1 MKRRYWVL
9 YSYVGREFIFSFLV
23 AFLFFF
29 FIFFVNQILLLAEN
43 ILSKRV
49 PFTDVLLLIFYSLPL
64 ILSLSFPFATLV
76 GALMAVG
83 RFSSDNEML
92 AFQASGVPKGR
103 IFAPIFFIAVIFS
116 FLSFV
121 MNDFF
126 LPIGTINFGQL
137 YRKLLYSNPE
147 IELEPYSIK
156 RYQDSILVTGAI
168 EEGIIKDL
176 MIIDKT
182 PENDRR
188 IITAGRAELVESA
201 EQRGVISLHLDSVF
215 SHTVDLERRDRSE
228 YVTAER
234 MIYNI
239 LLRDISFSM
248 RNPGPSEMSSKDV
261 LAEIR
266 EKESVVQ
273 RKRRLHR
280 QNQQEKR
287 WELALRYIE
296 AGRAGHFPA
305 DADISRM
312 SALRDEIERGESRE
326 IDDRSLH
333 LYELEFHKKLAV
345 PLSCFI
351 FVVFAFPIGLF
362 TKRSGRSVGFGLGL
376 LVAAI
381 YWGML
386 FAGQT
391 LGLRVMFSPI
401 LSMWIPN
408 IVILTGGAVAFIV
421 RGRR

>member
-9 YSYVGREFIFSFLV
+9 YSYVGREFTLSFLV

-64 ILSLSFPFATLV
+64 ILSLSIPFGTLV

-92 AFQASGVPKGR
+92 AFQASGIPKGR
-103 IFAPIFFIAVIFS
+103 VFVPIFFIAVIFS

-121 MNDFF
+121 MNDVF
-126 LPIGTINFGQL
+126 LPIGTINFGRL

-168 EEGIIKDL
+168 EEGVIEDL

-201 EQRGVISLHLDSVF
+201 QQQGVISLHLDTVF
-215 SHTVDLERRDRSE
+215 SHTVDLKRKNLSE
-228 YVTAER
+228 YISAER

-239 LLRDISFSM
+239 LLRDITFSL

-261 LAEIR
+261 LEEIR
-266 EKESVVQ
+266 EMESVLE

-280 QNQQEKR
+280 QNLQEKK
-287 WELALRYIE
+287 WELLLRYRE
-296 AGRAGHFPA
+296 AGTLGLFP
-305 DADISRM
+305 DKADISRM
-312 SALRDEIERGESRE
+312 SALREEIERGSTRR

-351 FVVFAFPIGLF
+351 FVVFAFPVGLF

-376 LVAAI
+376 LVAAL

-401 LSMWIPN
+401 LSMWLPN
-408 IVILTGGAVAFIV
+408 IVILTGGAIAFTV

>member
-9 YSYVGREFIFSFLV
+9 YTYVGREFILSFLV

-64 ILSLSFPFATLV
+64 ILSLSIPFGTLV
-76 GALMAVG
+76 GALMTVG

-103 IFAPIFFIAVIFS
+103 VFVPIFFIAVLFS

-121 MNDFF
+121 MNDVF
-126 LPIGTINFGQL
+126 LPIGTINFGRL

-156 RYQDSILVTGAI
+156 RYQDSILVTSAI
-168 EEGIIKDL
+168 EEGVIEDL

-201 EQRGVISLHLDSVF
+201 QQQGVISLHLDSVF
-215 SHTVDLERRDRSE
+215 SHTVDLKRKNLSE
-228 YVTAER
+228 YISAER

-239 LLRDISFSM
+239 LLRDITFSL

-261 LAEIR
+261 LEEIR
-266 EKESVVQ
+266 EMESVLE

-280 QNQQEKR
+280 QNLQEKK
-287 WELALRYIE
+287 WELLLRYRE
-296 AGRAGHFPA
+296 AGTLGLFP
-305 DADISRM
+305 DEADISRM
-312 SALRDEIERGESRE
+312 SALREEIERGLIRR

-376 LVAAI
+376 LVAAL

-401 LSMWIPN
+401 LSMWLPN
-408 IVILTGGAVAFIV
+408 IVILIGGAIAFTV

>member
-9 YSYVGREFIFSFLV
+9 YSYVGREFILSFLV

-64 ILSLSFPFATLV
+64 ILSLSIPFGTLV
-76 GALMAVG
+76 GALMTVG

-103 IFAPIFFIAVIFS
+103 VFVPIFFIAVLFS

-121 MNDFF
+121 MNDVF
-126 LPIGTINFGQL
+126 LPIGTINFGRL

-147 IELEPYSIK
+147 IELEPYSVK

-168 EEGIIKDL
+168 EEGVIEDL

-201 EQRGVISLHLDSVF
+201 QQRGVISLHLDSVF
-215 SHTVDLERRDRSE
+215 SHTVDLKRKNLSE
-228 YVTAER
+228 YISAER

-239 LLRDISFSM
+239 LLRDITFSL

-261 LAEIR
+261 LEEIR
-266 EKESVVQ
+266 EMESVLE

-280 QNQQEKR
+280 QNLQEKK
-287 WELALRYIE
+287 WELLLRYRE
-296 AGRAGHFPA
+296 AGTLGLFP
-305 DADISRM
+305 DEADISRM
-312 SALRDEIERGESRE
+312 SALREEIERGLTRR

-376 LVAAI
+376 LVAAL

-401 LSMWIPN
+401 LSMWLPN
-408 IVILTGGAVAFIV
+408 IVILTGGTIAFTV

>member
-9 YSYVGREFIFSFLV
+9 YSYVGREFILSFLV

-64 ILSLSFPFATLV
+64 ILSLSIPFGTLV
-76 GALMAVG
+76 GALMTVG

-103 IFAPIFFIAVIFS
+103 VFVPIFFIAVLFS

-121 MNDFF
+121 MNDVF
-126 LPIGTINFGQL
+126 LPIGTINFGRL

-168 EEGIIKDL
+168 EEGVIEDL

-201 EQRGVISLHLDSVF
+201 QQRGVISLHLDSVF
-215 SHTVDLERRDRSE
+215 SHTVDLKRKNLSE
-228 YVTAER
+228 YISAER

-239 LLRDISFSM
+239 LLRDITFSL

-261 LAEIR
+261 LEEIR
-266 EKESVVQ
+266 EMESVLE

-280 QNQQEKR
+280 QNLQEKK
-287 WELALRYIE
+287 WELLLRYRE
-296 AGRAGHFPA
+296 AGTLGLFP
-305 DADISRM
+305 DEADISRM
-312 SALRDEIERGESRE
+312 SALREEIERGLTRR

-376 LVAAI
+376 LVAAL

-401 LSMWIPN
+401 LSMWLPN
-408 IVILTGGAVAFIV
+408 IVILTGGTIAFTV

>member
-9 YSYVGREFIFSFLV
+9 YSYVGREFILSFLV

-64 ILSLSFPFATLV
+64 ILSLSIPFGTLV
-76 GALMAVG
+76 GALMTVG

-103 IFAPIFFIAVIFS
+103 VFVPIFFIAVLFS

-121 MNDFF
+121 MNDVF
-126 LPIGTINFGQL
+126 LPIGTINFGRL

-168 EEGIIKDL
+168 EEGVIEDL

-201 EQRGVISLHLDSVF
+201 QQRGVISLHLDSVF
-215 SHTVDLERRDRSE
+215 SHTVDLKRKNLSE
-228 YVTAER
+228 YISAER

-239 LLRDISFSM
+239 LLRDITFSL

-261 LAEIR
+261 LEEIR
-266 EKESVVQ
+266 EMESVLE

-280 QNQQEKR
+280 QNLQEKK
-287 WELALRYIE
+287 WELLLRYRE
-296 AGRAGHFPA
+296 AGTLGLFP
-305 DADISRM
+305 DEADISRM
-312 SALRDEIERGESRE
+312 SALREEIELGLTRR

-376 LVAAI
+376 LVAAL

-401 LSMWIPN
+401 LSMWLPN
-408 IVILTGGAVAFIV
+408 IVILTGGTIAFTV

>member
-9 YSYVGREFIFSFLV
+9 YSYVGREFILSFLV

-64 ILSLSFPFATLV
+64 ILSLSIPFGTLV
-76 GALMAVG
+76 GALMTVG

-103 IFAPIFFIAVIFS
+103 VFVPIFFIAVLFS

-121 MNDFF
+121 MNDVF
-126 LPIGTINFGQL
+126 LPIGTINFGRL

-168 EEGIIKDL
+168 EEGVIEDL

-201 EQRGVISLHLDSVF
+201 QQQGVISLHLDSVF
-215 SHTVDLERRDRSE
+215 SHTVDLKRKNLSE
-228 YVTAER
+228 YISAER

-239 LLRDISFSM
+239 LLRDITFSL

-261 LAEIR
+261 LEEIR
-266 EKESVVQ
+266 EMESVLE

-280 QNQQEKR
+280 QNLQEKK
-287 WELALRYIE
+287 WELLLRYRE
-296 AGRAGHFPA
+296 AGTLGLFP
-305 DADISRM
+305 DEADISRM
-312 SALRDEIERGESRE
+312 SALREEIERGLTRR

-376 LVAAI
+376 LVAAL

-401 LSMWIPN
+401 LSMWLPN
-408 IVILTGGAVAFIV
+408 IVILTGGTIAFTV